1 MGLGARA
8 AMLAIQIASDLHL
21 EFYSSSK
28 GGLPP
33 FEEIIQP
40 SAPVLALVGDI
51 SDEKGRQLYEAFL
64 AEACGRF
71 KTVVVVL
78 GNHEF
83 YSKHEVPNPDSTIP
97 LTFVL
102 SSFTKSQTC
111 WRLIL
116 RFTLCLQR
124 GNDRHIPPVTMDK
137 VIAYVRGLK
146 GLRFPNLELLDN
158 DGVTLDGVRVLGST
172 LWSDVPPSATQ
183 AVERGLNDYHR
194 IFIGAEGGVP
204 RRLRV
209 ADTNRLHAEAVA
221 WIERETAEAKE
232 RGLSVVVL
240 THHTPSFRGTSNPV
254 YAGSP
259 IASAFSTDLE
269 HLMGADAT
277 SGELC
282 THPHRNGKSADP
294 SSDLHCL
301 AWRPRIIRFVV
312 G

>member
-83 YSKHEVPNPDSTIP
+83 YSKHE
-97 LTFVL
+97 
-102 SSFTKSQTC
+102 
-111 WRLIL
+111 
-116 RFTLCLQR
+116 R

-146 GLRFPNLELLDN
+146 GPRFPNLELLDN